1 MRGLLLHPDLP
12 PLGATHDG
20 IEARAFARIAVAASP
35 AIEALIGYA
44 AAEATALLTANR
56 DIVDALVSALIEA
69 GELSGESVDEIISK
83 CICARA
89 VEAEKIRRHEWQ
101 ARITNAKTFQQV
113 VVQ

>member
-1 MRGLLLHPDLP
+1 M
-12 PLGATHDG
+12 GATVRPLPSDTIGLKASHCVCH
-20 IEARAFARIAVAASP
+20 RNVAASP